1 MTARRLQ
8 DGRLSGSFGDII
20 ANVSVRGFFHEL
32 VDVLTHLHEDVEVQ
46 YSPVD
51 IRAEYCGRT
60 ICRIVPYRELV
71 HMQIGDDPVWEV
83 RIRGEA
89 GYLDAVDLIFDVFLK
104 LVATAGRERV
114 VYRHRTIL
122 PR

>member
-8 DGRLSGSFGDII
+8 DGRPSGSFGDII
-20 ANVSVRGFFHEL
+20 ANVSVRGFYHEL
-32 VDVLTHLHEDVEVQ
+32 VDVLTHLHEDVEVL

-89 GYLDAVDLIFDVFLK
+89 GYLDAVDLIFDVFLE
-104 LVATAGRERV
+104 LVATAGREPV

>member
-1 MTARRLQ
+1 MTVRRRQ
-8 DGRLSGSFGDII
+8 EGRLSGSFGDII

-32 VDVLTHLHEDVEVQ
+32 VDILTHLHEDVEVQ

-89 GYLDAVDLIFDVFLK
+89 GYLDAVDLIFDVFLD
-104 LVATAGRERV
+104 LVATAGRKPD
-114 VYRHRTIL
+114 VYRHRTVL